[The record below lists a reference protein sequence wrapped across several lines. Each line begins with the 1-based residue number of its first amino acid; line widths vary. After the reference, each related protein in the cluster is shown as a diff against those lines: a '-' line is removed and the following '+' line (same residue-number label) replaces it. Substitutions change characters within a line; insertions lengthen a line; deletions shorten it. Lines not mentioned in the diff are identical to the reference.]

1 MRNARIV
8 SCIISWSILVL
19 CPFAVCGTTFTLSDS
34 ALMSLDYDYPYYSNQ
49 SATITNITDV
59 EGPGVR
65 FDIMYPDPHYIRDQM
80 PDLFWTSCIYGGNG
94 TLTGIDI
101 SSFDAF
107 ALKFTLLSANGVSV
121 PAATGPVIVGALIN
135 LSDATYAYRPEVI
148 AFNDPYEPA
157 SATSVTTLDVTQIEF
172 IGFTCHPPYWWYD
185 ETLPNPWDPDGAII
199 SLLVE
204 QANDA
209 VVITPEPATLL
220 LLGAGIAF
228 LRRK

>member
-1 MRNARIV
+1 MGITVV
-8 SCIISWSILVL
+8 SVLVL
-19 CPFAVCGTTFTLSDS
+19 CPFAAHGASFTLSDS
-34 ALMSLDYDYPYYSNQ
+34 ALMSLDYDYPCYSNQ

-65 FDIMYPDPHYIRDQM
+65 FDIMYPDPRYIRDQM

-94 TLTGIDI
+94 SLSGIDI

-121 PAATGPVIVGALIN
+121 PDATGPVIVGALIN
-135 LSDATYAYRPEVI
+135 RADYMWAYRPEVI
-148 AFNDPYEPA
+148 AIDDPYDPPN
-157 SATSVTTLDVTQIEF
+157 ATSVTTSDVTQIEF

-185 ETLPNPWDPDGAII
+185 PEGPLGPNPWDTDGAII

-204 QANDA
+204 PAPGA
-209 VVITPEPATLL
+209 VVITPEPATLF
-220 LLGAGIAF
+220 LLGLGSLAL
-228 LRRK
+228 LRKRRV